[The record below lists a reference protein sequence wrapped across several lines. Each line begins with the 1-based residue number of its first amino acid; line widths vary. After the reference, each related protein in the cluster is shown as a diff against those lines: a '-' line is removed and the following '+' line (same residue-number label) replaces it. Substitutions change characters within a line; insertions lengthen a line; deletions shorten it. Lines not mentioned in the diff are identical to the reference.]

1 MALVVESSASA
12 SSTATS
18 VTLTKPT
25 GVAIGNLLMIFAAGG
40 FTRNYASTGFTEI
53 YNEFYDGPGS
63 IADSGLQVFY
73 KIADSGDVAASN
85 YSVTGG
91 SSSEGSVVAM
101 VRISGWDTGNPIY
114 QSDKG
119 GFNNSTSGTFTRSS
133 LSLPRVSQNL
143 MFMVMTSYDDTD
155 SDYYGDATTL
165 TVTSSDTNPSWTEVC
180 NIKAVTNASTSASAK
195 SMTIGYAATTGST
208 TVTGFSFA
216 YTEYDSD
223 DGAGGFGGL
232 LILNQPEDASG
243 TNTLHTATPI
253 GFNNAGVDVGGNG
266 TNVLL
271 EPIPDMFSQSGRGE
285 TPTVWTPEVKTATTW
300 TPEIK

>member
-18 VTLTKPT
+18 VTVTKPT

-53 YNEFYDGPGS
+53 YDEFYDGPGG
-63 IADSGLQVFY
+63 IADSGLQVLY

-91 SSSEGSVVAM
+91 GSSEGSVVAM
-101 VRISGWDTGNPIY
+101 IRISGWNTGNPIY

-119 GFNNSTSGTFTRSS
+119 GFYNSTSGTFTRSS

-165 TVTSSDTNPSWTEVC
+165 TVTSGDTNPSWTEVC
-180 NIKAVTNASTSASAK
+180 NIKDVTNASTGVSAK
-195 SMTIGYAATTGST
+195 SMTLGYASTTGST

-216 YTEYDSD
+216 YTEYDPD
-223 DGAGGFGGL
+223 EGAGGFGCL

-243 TNTLHTATPI
+243 TTALHTATPI
-253 GFNNAGVDVGGNG
+253 VFNNAGVDVGGNG
-266 TNVLL
+266 TNTLL
-271 EPIPDMFSQSGRGE
+271 AVSPTMLDQSGRGE
-285 TPTVWTPEVKTATTW
+285 TPTVWTPKVKTATTW

>member
-18 VTLTKPT
+18 VTVTKPT

-40 FTRNYASTGFTEI
+40 PTRNYASTGFTEI
-53 YNEFYDGPGS
+53 YDEFYDGPGG
-63 IADSGLQVFY
+63 IDDSGLQVFY

-91 SSSEGSVVAM
+91 GSAEGSVVAM

-114 QSDKG
+114 QSDHG
-119 GFNNSTSGTFTRSS
+119 GFTNSTSGTFTRSG

-143 MFMVMTSYDDTD
+143 MFMVMTSYDADD

-180 NIKAVTNASTSASAK
+180 NIKAVTNASTGVSAK

-216 YTEYDSD
+216 YTEYDND
-223 DGAGGFGGL
+223 EGAGGFGGL

-253 GFNNAGVDVGGNG
+253 VFNNAGVDVGGNG

-271 EPIPDMFSQSGRGE
+271 EPIPDMFSQSGRDE
-285 TPTVWTPEVKTATTW
+285 TPTVWTPEVKTPATW
-300 TPEIK
+300 TPELK

>member
-1 MALVVESSASA
+1 MALVVESSTSA

-53 YNEFYDGPGS
+53 YDEFYDGPGG

-91 SSSEGSVVAM
+91 GPSEGSVGAM
-101 VRISGWDTGNPIY
+101 VRISGWETGNPIY

-155 SDYYGDATTL
+155 TDYYGDATTL

-180 NIKAVTNASTSASAK
+180 NIKAVTNASTGVSAK

-216 YTEYDSD
+216 YTEYDND
-223 DGAGGFGGL
+223 DSAGGFGGL

-271 EPIPDMFSQSGRGE
+271 ETIPDMFSQSGRGE
-285 TPTVWTPEVKTATTW
+285 TPAVWTPEVKTATTW

>member
-1 MALVVESSASA
+1 MALVVESSTSA
-12 SSTATS
+12 SSIATS

-53 YNEFYDGPGS
+53 YDEFYDGPGG

-91 SSSEGSVVAM
+91 GSAEGSVVAM

-180 NIKAVTNASTSASAK
+180 NIKAVTNASTGVSAK

-216 YTEYDSD
+216 YTEYDAD
-223 DGAGGFGGL
+223 HDAGGFGGL

-266 TNVLL
+266 TNALHTVSPTML
-271 EPIPDMFSQSGRGE
+271 DQSGRDE
-285 TPTVWTPEVKTATTW
+285 TPAVWTPEVKTATTW
-300 TPEIK
+300 TPELK

>member
-18 VTLTKPT
+18 VTVTKPT

-40 FTRNYASTGFTEI
+40 PTRNYASTGFTEI
-53 YNEFYDGPGS
+53 YDEFYDGPGG
-63 IADSGLQVFY
+63 IDDSGLQVFY

-91 SSSEGSVVAM
+91 GAAEGSVVAM

-114 QSDKG
+114 QSDHG
-119 GFNNSTSGTFTRSS
+119 GFTNSTSGTFTRSG

-155 SDYYGDATTL
+155 TDHYGDATTL

-180 NIKAVTNASTSASAK
+180 NIKAVTNASTGVSAK

-223 DGAGGFGGL
+223 YAAGGFGGL

-243 TNTLHTATPI
+243 TNALLQVSPTM
-253 GFNNAGVDVGGNG
+253 FENAGVEVGGTG
-266 TNVLL
+266 TNALL
-271 EPIPDMFSQSGRGE
+271 AVSPTMFEQNGSG
-285 TPTVWTPEVKTATTW
+285 TSPTVWTPEVKTATTW